1 MSSTTK
7 IGSMILLAAVLVVGT
22 VAMTIPSSFAE
33 PEYREYKDPYAK
45 EYKSYGDPYEKKDPY
60 YMKDDYNKKDP
71 FGKEHDKEYKGAS
84 IQKIKCVNSNVNI
97 NDVDVGK
104 YANGLGADA
113 TTAEALQGDENGL
126 TQGTGN
132 GISGNG
138 GIDIERNLVNICL
151 DINLNAQ
158 NDELLGLLF

>member
-1 MSSTTK
+1 MNSTTK
-7 IGSMILLAAVLVVGT
+7 IGSMFLLAAILVVGT

-45 EYKSYGDPYEKKDPY
+45 EYKSYPDPHEKKY
-60 YMKDDYNKKDP
+60 SKDP
-71 FGKEHDKEYKGAS
+71 RGDGEIIWDKDRKGAS
-84 IQKIKCVNSNVNI
+84 VQSIKCVNSNINI

-113 TTAEALQGDENGL
+113 TAAEALQGDENGL

-138 GIDIERNLVNICL
+138 GIDIERNLVNVCL